1 MMILFLLG
9 RVILGGYFLMNAYN
23 HLTKTEMLTGYAKSK
38 NVPLARLAVIVS
50 GIMML
55 LGGFG
60 ILLWVYLKIS
70 LVLLAIFLLCV
81 SIQMHA
87 FWKESDPALKMPDQ
101 INFMKNMA
109 LLGALLVILAFL

>member
-23 HLTKTEMLTGYAKSK
+23 HLTKSEMLTGYAKAK
-38 NVPLARLAVIVS
+38 GVPLARFAVILT

-60 ILLWVYLKIS
+60 ILLWIYLKIS
-70 LVLLAIFLLCV
+70 VALLVIFLLCTSV
-81 SIQMHA
+81 QMHA
-87 FWKESDPALKMPDQ
+87 FWKETDPAHKMTEQ
-101 INFMKNMA
+101 LGFMKNMA
-109 LLGALLVILAFL
+109 LLGALLIILAFL